1 MHTSNKDVLDVLVI
15 EDDDDSR
22 EAMVQILK
30 MEGYRPSS
38 AADGKTGVNKAR
50 EVVPDLILLDLNL
63 PDIHGK
69 QIIQMLRKDQ
79 SLDRTPILVL
89 TASGR
94 MEAQSAIEMGAN
106 AYFIKPIEFDTLLRS
121 IPLVKGSIHAAKQ
134 CELRE
139 PQRA

>member
-1 MHTSNKDVLDVLVI
+1 MGNYNNDVLDVLII

-30 MEGYRPSS
+30 MEGYRPMS

-50 EVVPDLILLDLNL
+50 EIVPDLILLDLNL

-89 TASGR
+89 TAAGR
-94 MEAQSAIEMGAN
+94 GEAQSAIEMGAN

-121 IPLVKGSIHAAKQ
+121 IPLVKGSIRVTKRNDSR
-134 CELRE
+134 EL
-139 PQRA
+139 QMA

>member
-1 MHTSNKDVLDVLVI
+1 MSTYNDVIDVLVI

-30 MEGYRPSS
+30 MEGYRPLS

-89 TASGR
+89 TAAGR
-94 MEAQSAIEMGAN
+94 KEAQSAIEMGAN
-106 AYFIKPIEFDTLLRS
+106 AYFIKPIQYDTLLRS
-121 IPLVKGSIHAAKQ
+121 IPLVKGSIRAAGQ
-134 CELRE
+134 CESRE
-139 PQRA
+139 LQRV